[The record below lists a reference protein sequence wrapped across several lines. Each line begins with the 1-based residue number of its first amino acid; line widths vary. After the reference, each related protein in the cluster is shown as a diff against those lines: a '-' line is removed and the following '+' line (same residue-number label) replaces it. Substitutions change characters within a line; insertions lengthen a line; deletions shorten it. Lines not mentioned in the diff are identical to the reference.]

1 MPGSINNQNTD
12 GDLYYEMHFKSLG
25 QALGA

>member
-1 MPGSINNQNTD
+1 MPESISNQNTG
-12 GDLYYEMHFKSLG
+12 GDLYYEMHFENPG

>member
-1 MPGSINNQNTD
+1 MPESISKQNTD
-12 GDLYYEMHFKSLG
+12 GDLYYEMHFESLG